1 MSWQAANAKEKI
13 HIGDNKEHT
22 ASYMIILYMLFKS
35 LGLVQ
40 ILYIYFIIFLGNKEN
55 EINAF
60 IQLG

>member
-40 ILYIYFIIFLGNKEN
+40 ILYIYFIIFL
-55 EINAF
+55 EIKKMKLMLLF
-60 IQLG
+60 S